1 MKYNIILSII
11 FLFSQTTTLYGQNT
25 FIKKID
31 KEETTRANQIIK
43 YENRLFVLTG
53 KVCNNIAEC
62 STVMEIDEYGNVLWD
77 KELPFLDVSS
87 RSMVI
92 ENDTIFLSGNYNQT
106 QQKFLFHQMSI
117 NGGEPLAT
125 YDVVKPDDIYTNMF
139 NLGMLRK
146 DDRFYIYGPGEKDNG
161 AIESSLIYV
170 VNSRG
175 NLDTLLSLYPTNR
188 DSDPWQMR
196 EDNQGNLVV
205 FITLDSLGFGPGNED
220 YRKII
225 KLNKNHD
232 IIWSYTSEEV
242 DNDFVTPKGVIL
254 DDDRIVYVTGDET
267 TNKNLHSLR
276 ALNPD
281 STISWQYYSPFHQSN
296 NRQIFRIKKS
306 ADGNIF
312 GFGEWGFKIWNP
324 KIDQSPWIFKVS
336 KEGDLIWEQ
345 VYIELEE
352 GQALAKLG
360 FFLDAVELDDGSIM
374 AVGGMRSDNNDILIA
389 RFDSEGCLIMDCIF
403 PNDVTD
409 VLSDVEDIAVGEGI
423 AVYPNPSQYGE
434 HITVAMDE
442 SLFADGDYTIE
453 VLDAMGRLVLSDLL
467 LTPEHRVEMGDYTRG
482 LYFVRVMYDG
492 RVVFVER
499 IVRL

>member
-11 FLFSQTTTLYGQNT
+11 FLFTQITTLNGQDT
-25 FIKKID
+25 FIKKVD
-31 KEETTRANQIIK
+31 KEETIRARQIIK
-43 YENRLFVLTG
+43 YENRLFIMNTG
-53 KVCNNIAEC
+53 VCNQTAEC
-62 STVMEIDEYGNVLWD
+62 STIMEIDEFGNIIWE
-77 KELPFLDVSS
+77 KRLPWLDVSS
-87 RSMVI
+87 KSMVI

-125 YDVVKPDDIYTNMF
+125 YDVVKSDDIYTNMF
-139 NLGMLRK
+139 NLGMLKK
-146 DDRFYIYGPGEKDNG
+146 DDRFYIYGAGEKEGG
-161 AIESSLIYV
+161 AIEYSLIYV
-170 VNSRG
+170 VDNKG
-175 NLDTLLSLYPTNR
+175 TLDTLLSLFPT
-188 DSDPWQMR
+188 DFTSAMWQMR
-196 EDNQGNLVV
+196 EDNQGSLVA
-205 FITLDSLGFGPGNED
+205 FIELDSLDFGQVGG

-225 KLNKNHD
+225 KLDNDHE
-232 IIWSYTSEEV
+232 IIWSYTSEK
-242 DNDFVTPKGVIL
+242 DNNNRSHPRGLIL
-254 DDDRIVYVTGDET
+254 DDDRIVYVTGNEAMNRD
-267 TNKNLHSLR
+267 LHSLR

-281 STISWQYYSPFHQSN
+281 SSISWQYYSPNHASN
-296 NRQIFRIKKS
+296 HRKIFRIKKS

-492 RVVFVER
+492 RIVFVER

>member
-11 FLFSQTTTLYGQNT
+11 FLFTQITTLYGQDT
-25 FIKKID
+25 FIKKVD
-31 KEETTRANQIIK
+31 KEETIRARQIIK
-43 YENRLFVLTG
+43 YENRLFIMNTG
-53 KVCNNIAEC
+53 VCNQTAEC
-62 STVMEIDEYGNVLWD
+62 STIMEIDEYGNVIWE
-77 KELPFLDVSS
+77 KRLPWLDVSTHS
-87 RSMVI
+87 ILI

-146 DDRFYIYGPGEKDNG
+146 DDRFYIYGPGKKDNG

-254 DDDRIVYVTGDET
+254 DDDRIVYVTGNET
-267 TNKNLHSLR
+267 MNRDLHSLR

-281 STISWQYYSPFHQSN
+281 SSISWQYYSPDHPSN
-296 NRQIFRIKKS
+296 HRVIRRIKK
-306 ADGNIF
+306 AKDGNIF
-312 GFGEWGFKIWNP
+312 GFGEWGFQIYDP
-324 KIDQSPWIFKVS
+324 RIEDVPWIFKIS
-336 KEGDLIWEQ
+336 TEGELIWEQ
-345 VYIELEE
+345 VYYELKEDGSE
-352 GQALAKLG
+352 AKSG
-360 FFLDAVELDDGSIM
+360 EFFDAVELDDGSIM

-409 VLSDVEDIAVGEGI
+409 VLSDVEDIGVGEGI

-453 VLDAMGRLVLSDLL
+453 VLDAMGRLVLSDVL

-492 RVVFVER
+492 RIVFVER